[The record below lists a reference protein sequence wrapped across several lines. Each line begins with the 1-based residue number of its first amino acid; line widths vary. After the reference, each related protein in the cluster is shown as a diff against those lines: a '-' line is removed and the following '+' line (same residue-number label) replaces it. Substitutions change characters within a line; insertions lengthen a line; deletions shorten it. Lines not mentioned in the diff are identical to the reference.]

1 VSGLFVPIAALPPPA
16 QAAAHIMPLTYVV
29 SLLRG
34 IWRGEGWAPHLSDV
48 AALTLVFVICTMI
61 SARVFRWE

>member
-1 VSGLFVPIAALPPPA
+1 
-16 QAAAHIMPLTYVV
+16 V

-34 IWRGEGWAPHLSDV
+34 IWRGESWIAHATDV
-48 AALTLVFVICTMI
+48 AALVLILAVFVAI

>member
-1 VSGLFVPIAALPPPA
+1 
-16 QAAAHIMPLTYVV
+16 M

-34 IWRGEGWAPHLSDV
+34 IWRGEGWGSHLGDV
-48 AALTLVFVICTMI
+48 AALSVIFLICTVV

>member
-1 VSGLFVPIAALPPPA
+1 MVARFL
-16 QAAAHIMPLTYVV
+16 PLTYIV

-34 IWRGEGWAPHLSDV
+34 IWIGESWFAHLGDV
-48 AALTLVFVICTMI
+48 AALTIAGVVFVAL